1 MTPSVQTRVVLVDD
15 HKIVRDGIRELLQ
28 QSGDFEVVG
37 EAGDGGEGCR
47 ASQARRVV
55 IMDVMMPV
63 KDGIDACREITEI
76 LPDTRLLIL
85 TAASEE
91 DALVEAVAAGAT
103 GYIHKYS
110 GQETLL
116 CTLREVADGEYAIPA
131 DVIRRVLSELRSGGP
146 RNIYDRSR
154 LTMREGVIL
163 TLFAQGKSYAMIAEV
178 RGNQPVT
185 IRNAI
190 YGSQNKLGIETK
202 QELVVWAVRSG
213 LLDD

>member
-163 TLFAQGKSYAMIAEV
+163 ALFAQGKSYAMIAEV